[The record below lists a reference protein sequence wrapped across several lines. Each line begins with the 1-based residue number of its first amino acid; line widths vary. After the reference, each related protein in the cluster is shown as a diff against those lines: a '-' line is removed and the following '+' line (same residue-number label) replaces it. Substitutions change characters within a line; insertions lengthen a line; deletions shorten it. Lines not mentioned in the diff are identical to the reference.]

1 MKQSMTRHQ
10 GGLRWSSEQEYIANP
25 SLHSFCDSPQHT
37 GEEKADSE
45 PVGMEKDK
53 KVKKSR

>member
-1 MKQSMTRHQ
+1 MTRHQ

-53 KVKKSR
+53 KLKKSR